1 MDPLKL
7 FYESKLGGS
16 RRRPGDRA
24 EPAPLEQRTSDAA
37 EAAEAVD
44 TAEKLLRHLE
54 ERSGR
59 PLRSCA
65 AIDAYVAAQP
75 TEMDTARPAGRSLLR
90 ETLLVLFLVAA
101 ALQYYYVDVSLEIA
115 ALKRIT
121 VFVPVYEAPLRR
133 SVDS

>member
-1 MDPLKL
+1 MDALKL
-7 FYESKLGGS
+7 FYESKLEGK
-16 RRRPGDRA
+16 RPRPGDRV
-24 EPAPLEQRTSDAA
+24 EPSTLEQRTSQAA
-37 EAAEAVD
+37 ETVD
-44 TAEKLLRHLE
+44 TAETLLRHLE
-54 ERSGR
+54 QRAGQ

-75 TEMDTARPAGRSLLR
+75 TPTDTARPAGRSLLR

-121 VFVPVYEAPLRR
+121 VFVPVYETPPRR